1 MSGSIEAKKSAGYAA
16 VDNYVETGMRVGL
29 GTGSTVVFAL
39 ERLGEKLKKGILR
52 DILAVVTSMETHL
65 ACQELSIPIADL
77 GDPRISGELDLA
89 IDGADEVD
97 PGHNLIKGGG
107 GALLPEK
114 VVAHASAKYVVVVD
128 PSKLKDTLG
137 NGFPV
142 PIEVLPSAWALVK
155 SRVEAMGA
163 SVNFRLSG
171 GKRGPVITDNG
182 NFLMDAH
189 FFNPVNPKEMEE
201 RLAMIPGL
209 LESGFFTGLKPI
221 VLVGE
226 EGGKIVTRV
235 PV

>member
-107 GALLPEK
+107 GSPLAGESSSPRF
-114 VVAHASAKYVVVVD
+114 
-128 PSKLKDTLG
+128 G
-137 NGFPV
+137 Q
-142 PIEVLPSAWALVK
+142 I
-155 SRVEAMGA
+155 R
-163 SVNFRLSG
+163 G
-171 GKRGPVITDNG
+171 G
-182 NFLMDAH
+182 
-189 FFNPVNPKEMEE
+189 
-201 RLAMIPGL
+201 
-209 LESGFFTGLKPI
+209 
-221 VLVGE
+221 
-226 EGGKIVTRV
+226 GGSL
-235 PV
+235 